1 MGETKVR
8 RRQKNWRGATTI
20 VSRRNVLRA
29 MGGIGGCAA
38 LALTSGHAAADAKL
52 PQEQVSYQPSPKG
65 DKTCSGCANY
75 EGNGSCKVVEGDI
88 SPDGWCRLWNA
99 R

>member
-1 MGETKVR
+1 MR
-8 RRQKNWRGATTI
+8 RKQQQRRGGAI
-20 VSRRNVLRA
+20 GVSRRAVLRA
-29 MGGIGGCAA
+29 MAGIGGCAA
-38 LALTSGHAAADAKL
+38 LTLKPAPADASAKL

-65 DKTCSGCANY
+65 DKTCSVCANY
-75 EGNGSCKVVEGDI
+75 EGNRVCKVVEGDI